1 MLSMKNMIRFLHA
14 TLLLAFLSTP
24 VLAQKPEIAQSAS
37 SQATQLLQDKVENH
51 FSLAVAEYN
60 QLSESD
66 NGKILNS
73 DIAIQLSPEYLKDQA
88 LVGAVRVPAQKF
100 IARLYAEKLAER
112 PQPGFGVLFSAG
124 GTGAGK
130 TTSLNMLSS
139 IVEHTEIV
147 YDTTLSNLSR
157 STALIEKALKSGRNV
172 TVIYVYRDPVEAFV
186 NGVLPRAVKM
196 GRMVVLSYHVDSH
209 VGARQVQDAL
219 LKKYADDPRV
229 NLIAVDN
236 SRGWGNQTIVAL
248 NTLPAV
254 NAKDLL
260 QTLTSELERARK
272 DGRISEAAYQVAK

>member
-1 MLSMKNMIRFLHA
+1 MKNMIRFLHA

>member
-1 MLSMKNMIRFLHA
+1 MKNMIRFLHA
-14 TLLLAFLSTP
+14 TLLLAFLSAP

-51 FSLAVAEYN
+51 FSLAVAEYDK
-60 QLSESD
+60 LPESD

-73 DIAIQLSPEYLKDQA
+73 DIAIQLSPEYLRDQA
-88 LVGAVRVPAQKF
+88 LIGAVRVPAQKF
-100 IARLYAEKLAER
+100 IARLYAEKLAHK

-130 TTSLNMLSS
+130 TTSLNMLSA

-147 YDTTLSNLSR
+147 YDTTLSNLPR

-196 GRMVVLSYHVDSH
+196 GRMVVLSYHADSH
-209 VGARQVQDAL
+209 VGARQVQEAL
-219 LKKYADDPRV
+219 SKKYADDPRV
-229 NLIAVDN
+229 NLIAIDN
-236 SRGWGNQTIVAL
+236 SRGWGNQTLVAL
-248 NTLPAV
+248 NTLPQE

-260 QTLTSELERARK
+260 LTLRSELERAK
-272 DGRISEAAYQVAK
+272 NDGRISDALYQLAK